1 MRLFHS
7 QWEVGI
13 EKEKV
18 IILEKREGKSE
29 SSVSDLDLLYFHVK
43 YWNLIGLVIRSITL
57 GVSNT
62 RGTTRRI
69 VTCA

>member
-29 SSVSDLDLLYFHVK
+29 SSVSDLDLLFFM
-43 YWNLIGLVIRSITL
+43 L
-57 GVSNT
+57 NT
-62 RGTTRRI
+62 GI
-69 VTCA
+69 WLD

>member
-1 MRLFHS
+1 MAKYYGILILKWVENVRLLSNVPMRLFHS

-29 SSVSDLDLLYFHVK
+29 SSFIFRFIIFS
-43 YWNLIGLVIRSITL
+43 
-57 GVSNT
+57 
-62 RGTTRRI
+62 
-69 VTCA
+69 C

>member
-43 YWNLIGLVIRSITL
+43 YWNLIVLAVNNLFYYPPR
-57 GVSNT
+57 
-62 RGTTRRI
+62 
-69 VTCA
+69 

>member
-29 SSVSDLDLLYFHVK
+29 SSVSDLDLL
-43 YWNLIGLVIRSITL
+43 
-57 GVSNT
+57 
-62 RGTTRRI
+62 
-69 VTCA
+69 